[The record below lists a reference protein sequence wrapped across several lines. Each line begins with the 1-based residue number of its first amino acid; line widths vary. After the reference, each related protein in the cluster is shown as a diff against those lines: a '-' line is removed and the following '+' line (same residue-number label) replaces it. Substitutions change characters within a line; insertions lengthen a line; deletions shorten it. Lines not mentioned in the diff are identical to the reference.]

1 MTAPAIITV
10 PEGYGPYQQP
20 GYKGTPDLEVQEEI
34 KAADSTLK
42 ESLRHQAVTDRY
54 FLANG
59 ILGYA
64 DVNPYTHGAFLR
76 AIEDK
81 SIKRRVF
88 LMHRGSLK
96 STLGT
101 VTDSVGEALEN
112 PDHYRGLIVNEVEEN
127 AVGFLSEI
135 KAHFENNELIHE
147 LFPEL
152 IPKRFGGPGSKWST
166 TKACLP
172 RSTSYKEWTWRA
184 VGVGTAIVSQH
195 FTRIKCDDLI
205 GFEASHSAAAMKFA
219 ISYAKS
225 MEPLLV
231 NMDED
236 IIDFIGT
243 RWAINDLYREMIRV
257 YGNDMSYF
265 AREDIEVVPQN
276 ISDEVLLEA
285 GFKQEELHEVRGT
298 RQPIFRRKFSLRRL
312 KRLEEIDPV
321 LYYAQFKNNPI
332 ADGVKD
338 FDSTKIK
345 YFDFDSAG
353 NVVYRDR
360 NGIISRWPR
369 QALDIVIAC
378 DPNAGE
384 LTSPDF
390 PAIGVYAFSPRD
402 EQFCLDIWSKRVQ
415 PDKAIEKLFEMYEQW
430 QPRICG
436 IEKAGQQTMAF
447 WMKKLARDR
456 GTYIN
461 YEPLLHKNRNKNE
474 RIRKALVGTI
484 SAGNFYIRKHQTNLL
499 HQIRFH
505 PDLDNDDEIDTA
517 AYATEITVRPMTQQE
532 HAKEKHAVNLILASR
547 NQVTG
552 Y

>member
-1 MTAPAIITV
+1 MTAPALKI
-10 PEGYGPYQQP
+10 PDGYGSYRDASFEPQIDP
-20 GYKGTPDLEVQEEI
+20 EVKEEI
-34 KAADSTLK
+34 KGADETLK
-42 ESLRHQAVTDRY
+42 QSLRRRACEDRY
-54 FLANG
+54 FLAAG
-59 ILGYA
+59 VLGYQ
-64 DVNPYTHGAFLR
+64 DVNPYTHGPLIR
-76 AIEDK
+76 GLEDK
-81 SIKRRVF
+81 SLKRRMF

-101 VTDSVGEALEN
+101 VTDSVGESLTDA
-112 PDHYRGLIVNEVEEN
+112 DHYRGLIVNEVEEN

-147 LFPEL
+147 LFPER
-152 IPKRFGGPGSKWST
+152 IPSRFGGPGSKWST

-205 GFEASHSAAAMKFA
+205 GFDASHSAAAMKFA

-243 RWAINDLYREMIRV
+243 RWAINDLYKEMLRV
-257 YGNDMSYF
+257 YGDDMSYF
-265 AREDIEVVPQN
+265 AREDIEVVPQE
-276 ISDEVLLEA
+276 ISDDVLIEA
-285 GFKQEELHEVRGT
+285 GFKVEELEHVRGT
-298 RQPIFRRKFSLRRL
+298 RQPIFRRKFSLHRL

-332 ADGVKD
+332 ADGIKD
-338 FDSTKIK
+338 FDSTKVK

-353 NVVYRDR
+353 NLVFRDR
-360 NGIISRWPR
+360 NGQISRWPR
-369 QALDIVIAC
+369 QALDIVMAC

-384 LTSPDF
+384 LTSPDL
-390 PAIGVYAFSPRD
+390 PAIGVFAFSPND
-402 EQFCLDIWSKRVQ
+402 EQFCLDMWSRRVQ
-415 PDKAIEKLFEMYEQW
+415 PDTFVEKMFEMWEQW
-430 QPRICG
+430 SPRVCG
-436 IEKAGQQTMAF
+436 IEKAGMSTAAF

-461 YEPLLHKNRNKNE
+461 YEPLTHKNRNKQE
-474 RIRKALVGTI
+474 RIRKAIVGTI
-484 SAGNFYIRKHQTNLL
+484 NAGNFYIRRHQTSLM

-517 AYATEITVRPMTQQE
+517 AYATELTVRPMTQKQYSAEKRAVE
-532 HAKEKHAVNLILASR
+532 HILASR
-547 NQVTG
+547 NQITG